1 LYEVM
6 SLCQRATVLRRG
18 RVVGEVE
25 IAHSSPAELA
35 RLMVGHEI
43 ESPPRPPAREVGP
56 VRLALRAVSAKD
68 DRGLMALTQVSL
80 EVREGEIMGIAGVEG
95 NGQHELAEVLIGR
108 RSIVSGDI
116 VLDDRVVTHKSVR
129 ARRQAGLGIIPEDR
143 NREGLSKTLTLW
155 ENIGAN
161 DYYAP
166 PNAQVGWLRIG
177 RVRARAR
184 DYLARFDIRAPSE
197 IVELKTLSGGNAQK
211 VVIARELGGQP
222 RVLIAAQPTRGLDIG
237 AARFVHDQLLTLRES
252 GIAVLLISA
261 DLDELLALSDR
272 IAVLYAGRI
281 VAQMAAN
288 DAQREQLGLYMAGKT
303 MDAVS

>member
-1 LYEVM
+1 
-6 SLCQRATVLRRG
+6 
-18 RVVGEVE
+18 
-25 IAHSSPAELA
+25 
-35 RLMVGHEI
+35 
-43 ESPPRPPAREVGP
+43 
-56 VRLALRAVSAKD
+56 
-68 DRGLMALTQVSL
+68 
-80 EVREGEIMGIAGVEG
+80 
-95 NGQHELAEVLIGR
+95 
-108 RSIVSGDI
+108 
-116 VLDDRVVTHKSVR
+116 
-129 ARRQAGLGIIPEDR
+129 PEDR

-161 DYYAP
+161 DYYAR
-166 PNAQVGWLRIG
+166 PNAQAGWLHIG
-177 RVRARAR
+177 RARARAR

-197 IVELKTLSGGNAQK
+197 MVELKTLSGGNAQK